1 MRIRT
6 MRSSDMSGVI
16 SVYNARAAT
25 TIGFVKRNSERWRR
39 ARREKWAK
47 TIWVVAV
54 DDGMISGYGIG
65 HIIKKSCFVGDVVW
79 HPDYDGTPL
88 GEQLLKDLIRRMKSI
103 EPASIIM
110 SDTGDSLTL
119 ALPRPKELKPSK
131 TNVVFMAA
139 VTDTSLLLKDAKR
152 IIEKR
157 VHGRLRLQIDKRTTI
172 IGKGQTPPIEIS
184 MDADTLLSL
193 LLGVRDIAK
202 EVKRKTVRYSPKNEG
217 TWRVLRQAFPAK
229 KLWIKDTW

>member
-6 MRSSDMSGVI
+6 MRSSDMPGVI

-25 TIGFVKRNSERWRR
+25 TIGFVKRSRERWRR

-47 TIWVVAV
+47 TIWIVAV
-54 DDGMISGYGIG
+54 DGRRISGYGIA
-65 HIIKKSCFVGDVVW
+65 HIIKKSCYVSEVVW
-79 HPDYDGTPL
+79 HPDYDTTPL
-88 GEQLLKDLIRRMKSI
+88 GEQLLNVLIKRMKSI
-103 EPASIIM
+103 GPASIIM

-119 ALPRPKELKPSK
+119 ALPRLKELKPTK

-152 IIEKR
+152 IVEKR
-157 VHGRLRLQIDKRTTI
+157 VHRRLRLQVDKRTTT
-172 IGKGQTPPIEIS
+172 IGKGRTAPIEVS

-193 LLGVRDIAK
+193 LFGVRDLTK
-202 EVKRKTVRYSPKNEG
+202 EVKKKAVRYMPKNKES
-217 TWRVLRQAFPAK
+217 WRVLMQAFPYK
-229 KLWIKDTW
+229 KFWMQDTW